1 MAEPYIN
8 RRKSDKK
15 ENVMDDITH
24 GQWSKNHYNNNNNK
38 NDDDDNS
45 DHMYDYNMVEND
57 DILDPYTMP
66 RSFRKIAKKLS
77 KRL

>member
-1 MAEPYIN
+1 MTEPYIN
-8 RRKSDKK
+8 SRKSDKK

-24 GQWSKNHYNNNNNK
+24 GQWSKNHYNNK
-38 NDDDDNS
+38 NDDDS

-77 KRL
+77 RRL